1 MAKILIRLGGSC
13 IIFTNGTKYLKDAD
27 ELDTPRSNNELKE
40 FKHTCSE
47 YAKKFGYIL
56 AV

>member
-1 MAKILIRLGGSC
+1 MAKILIRLRGSC

-27 ELDTPRSNNELKE
+27 ELDTPRSTNELKE
-40 FKHTCSE
+40 FKQACGE